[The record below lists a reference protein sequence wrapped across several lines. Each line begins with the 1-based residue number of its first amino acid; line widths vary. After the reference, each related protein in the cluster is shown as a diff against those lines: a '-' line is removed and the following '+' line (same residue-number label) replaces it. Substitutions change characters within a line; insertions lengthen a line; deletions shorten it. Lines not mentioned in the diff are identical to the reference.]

1 MSPIAAEP
9 LLVAEG
15 VRISFGSGRG
25 AHHETREVL
34 HGVDF
39 ALHSGRVLALVG
51 ESGSGKSILANSI
64 LGLLP
69 RTAQVTGS
77 IRLNGQQLLG
87 APLEQLRKVR
97 GGSIGSVFQ
106 EPMRAFNPL
115 FRIGE
120 QIGEAIGVHKPAE
133 RSQARIIGLLD
144 SVGLPDPERIAAS
157 LPHQLSGGQLQR
169 AMIAMAISCGPL
181 ALIADE
187 PTTALD
193 VTVQAEILDLLR
205 ETSGRLATAVLLITH
220 DMGVVADL
228 ADDVMVLR
236 AGEVVERAPV
246 EQLFAEPTHEY
257 TRMLLAS
264 VPKLGAAENG
274 IIPRP
279 RSSAVAPVA
288 NESGAGQPVVS
299 VNNLTVHFGK
309 ATQEPALREV
319 SLSIQPGEVLGLVG
333 ESGSGKT
340 TLGRVL
346 AGLVPATSGNINF
359 DGRPLDR
366 VTLKTVRR
374 SLGIVFQDPASSLN
388 PRHLLAQSIAEP
400 LKLHS
405 PLSREQRRSKVSELL
420 EAVQLPTAMANRYP
434 HELSGGQRQRA
445 ALARA
450 LALSPRLLIAD
461 EPTSA
466 LDVSVQARIIELLQE
481 LQQKLGFACLF
492 ISHDLAVVEQL
503 AGRVAV
509 LKRGGLVEIGPTAQ
523 VLSDPAHDYTRRLL
537 AAAPLPDP
545 IAQRRRRLARV

>member
-205 ETSGRLATAVLLITH
+205 ETSGLLATAVLLITH